1 MAAVAVTVVVVASA
15 AAVAVALAA
24 VAVVAVVAVVASEEV
39 RIFWLYNCIN
49 PFFIVI
55 FTGWNS
61 GPPERVCVIAEVS
74 HIVEGQIVGMVKGS
88 AVPLLARQIW
98 TENKQLIGKVDDVFG
113 PKNQPGIAV
122 NADAN
127 SGVKAESFKAGDKVS

>member
-1 MAAVAVTVVVVASA
+1 MGFERGGRGAP
-15 AAVAVALAA
+15 
-24 VAVVAVVAVVASEEV
+24 
-39 RIFWLYNCIN
+39 RGGRGGGFRGGDRGGRGGFRGRGGFGGGY
-49 PFFIVI
+49 
-55 FTGWNS
+55 NS
-61 GPPERVCVIAEVS
+61 GPPERVNVVAEVS
-74 HIVEGQIVGMVKGS
+74 HVCEGQIVGMVKGN

-122 NADAN
+122 NPDTN